1 MAGGVMSARRAY
13 AQDVTARDRDGA
25 IWRRPERS
33 GQELRALGFDPVRFE
48 AVIALFNRQIEE
60 GLHPGAQLS
69 LYRHGRHVL
78 DMGGG
83 VARRTGRRA
92 VTPDSMFVLFSAT
105 KAWALVAAHLL
116 AERGRLNL
124 DARMVEYWPEFGRR
138 GKEAVTVR
146 QALSHRGGYP
156 PSGPET
162 VRDLDAAREIEETPL
177 RWAPGTANGYHFRF
191 LGETVRELVRR
202 IEGVDLPAFL
212 RANLFDPLGL
222 QSSFLGLPA
231 ERADLEARVAY
242 VYSMEPDAPGDSFTF
257 GFDTNDLPVEE
268 WRIAWNRPE
277 VHQMVIPSGGG
288 IAGAADIARF
298 YGMLGNGGAIDGARI
313 LSRET
318 IEQAITRTNAPG
330 EIDRIMR
337 LPMPWSVGFM
347 LGGEPRVPA
356 FGRTADQRSF
366 GHNGAGCTIG
376 FADLDRGLGV
386 AYLTNGNRRFA
397 ASMDRT
403 GAVADAIRAAV
414 I

>member
-1 MAGGVMSARRAY
+1 MAGGLISAGCAH
-13 AQDVTARDRDGA
+13 AQGGTTRNGA
-25 IWRRPERS
+25 APVWRRPERS
-33 GQELRALGFDPVRFE
+33 GRELRELGFDPARFD
-48 AVIALFNRQIEE
+48 AVSTLFNRQIEE

-83 VARRTGRRA
+83 VARRTGQRA
-92 VTPDSMFVLFSAT
+92 VTPDSMFVLYSAT
-105 KAWALVAAHLL
+105 KAWAVVAAHMLV
-116 AERGRLNL
+116 ERGRLDL
-124 DARMVEYWPEFGRR
+124 DAHMVEYWPEFGRH

-162 VRDLDAAREIEETPL
+162 TRNLDPAREIEETPL
-177 RWAPGTANGYHFRF
+177 RWPPGTANGYHFRF

-212 RANLFDPLGL
+212 LANIFDPLGL

-231 ERADLEARVAY
+231 ERADLEERVAY
-242 VYSMEPDAPGDSFTF
+242 VYPMEAGAPGDNFTF

-288 IAGAADIARF
+288 IASAADFARF
-298 YGMLGNGGAIDGARI
+298 YGMLGNGGAIDGVQI
-313 LSRET
+313 MKRET
-318 IEQAITRTNAPG
+318 IENAITRTSRPG

-337 LPMPWSVGFM
+337 LPMPWGIGFM

-356 FGRTADQRSF
+356 FGRSADQRSF

-376 FADLDRGLGV
+376 YADLDRGLGV
-386 AYLTNGNRRFA
+386 AYLTNGNRRFV
-397 ASMDRT
+397 ASMERT

-414 I
+414 L